1 MYISEKI
8 KQAVAE
14 MGFEEAT
21 SIQEETIP
29 LIQEGHDIIGQS
41 HTGTGKT
48 AAFAIPALEKINE
61 SLKSPQVL
69 ILCPTRELAVQ
80 VANEFSKIG
89 KHYRA
94 VHSVAVYGGEP
105 INKQIREL
113 RRGAQVIIGTPG
125 RTLDHISRR
134 TIKTDHINTLIL
146 DEADEMLK
154 MGFREDIEEVL
165 EKISDDRQT
174 VLFSAT
180 MPQSILDIID
190 KYQNNPKL
198 IKVKSSAIT
207 TKTVQ
212 QQYALV
218 KKRFKM
224 EALYRTLN
232 YYRPKRG
239 IIFCNTKN
247 MVDNLN
253 DALQAKGYSAEKI
266 HGDLKQELRLNVLNR
281 FNDGI
286 INMLIATD
294 VAARGLDIQNVDVV
308 VNYDLPDKE
317 DNYVHR
323 IGRSGRAGKEGMSVS
338 ILTKSD
344 MSRLRK
350 IEYYIKK
357 KIDKVNVPSGSE
369 VHTKKI
375 EHFSNSLIK
384 IIEDENLNE
393 YKSVLVDLVDKG
405 YNIDDIAAALMKNSL
420 ELGSQAVDREDV
432 NETSRGRDNDRNR
445 DRDRGKGK
453 FDRNKKDNN
462 RKTPENMTRVYM
474 NIGRNQRVNP
484 GDILGA
490 ITGECN
496 VKGSHVGSID
506 IYEKF
511 SFVEIDNKFSDKVIK
526 KLNKSRVKGQK
537 INVEKANAK

>member
-1 MYISEKI
+1 
-8 KQAVAE
+8 

-21 SIQEETIP
+21 SIQEQTIP
-29 LIQEGHDIIGQS
+29 VILEGKDVIGQS
-41 HTGTGKT
+41 QTGTGKT

-61 SLKSPQVL
+61 SLKEPQVL

-80 VANEFSKIG
+80 VANEFGKIG

-94 VHSVAVYGGEP
+94 IHSVAVYGGEP

-134 TIKTDHINTLIL
+134 TIKTNNIKTLIL

-154 MGFREDIEEVL
+154 MGFREDIEEVI
-165 EKISDDRQT
+165 EKINDDRQT
-174 VLFSAT
+174 ILFSAT
-180 MPQSILDIID
+180 MPQSILDIIN
-190 KYQNNPKL
+190 KYQDNPTL
-198 IKVKSSAIT
+198 IKVKSTGLT

-218 KKRFKM
+218 KKRFKL

-232 YYRPKRG
+232 YYQPKRG
-239 IIFCNTKN
+239 IIFCNTKS
-247 MVDNLN
+247 MVDDLN

-294 VAARGLDIQNVDVV
+294 VAARGIDIQNVDVV
-308 VNYDLPDKE
+308 VNYDIPDKE

-323 IGRSGRAGKEGMSVS
+323 IGRSGRAGKEGKS
-338 ILTKSD
+338 ISIVTKSD
-344 MSRLRK
+344 MSRLKR

-357 KIDKVNVPSGSE
+357 KIDKVDVPSGAE
-369 VHTKKI
+369 VHIKKI
-375 EHFSNSLIK
+375 EHFTDSLARV
-384 IIEDENLNE
+384 IENE
-393 YKSVLVDLVDKG
+393 DLGKYKDVLVNLVDKG
-405 YNIDDIAAALMKNSL
+405 HGIDDIAAALMKNSL
-420 ELGSQAVDREDV
+420 ELASKDIDNEDV
-432 NETSRGRDNDRNR
+432 NETARSRNDRNDRR
-445 DRDRGKGK
+445 DRNDRSRRDGR
-453 FDRNKKDNN
+453 DRRDNKD
-462 RKTPENMTRVYM
+462 RKTPENMTRIYM
-474 NIGRNQRVNP
+474 NLGRNSRVNP

-490 ITGECN
+490 ITGECS
-496 VKGSHVGSID
+496 VKGKHVGSID

-511 SFVEIDNKFSDKVIK
+511 SFFEVENKYADKVIK
-526 KLNKSRVKGQK
+526 SLNKSRVKGKK
-537 INVEKANAK
+537 INVEKANSK